1 MKVIIILS
9 LEHKMVPQT
18 KVTLKEQSITF
29 LLLFFF
35 SIYVLRKD
43 LSTHWNYPY
52 LSTLKSDTSS

>member
-35 SIYVLRKD
+35 FYLCTKERPKYSLE
-43 LSTHWNYPY
+43 LSLLEYPQI
-52 LSTLKSDTSS
+52 

>member
-35 SIYVLRKD
+35 FFLCTKERPKYSLE
-43 LSTHWNYPY
+43 LSLLEYPQI
-52 LSTLKSDTSS
+52 